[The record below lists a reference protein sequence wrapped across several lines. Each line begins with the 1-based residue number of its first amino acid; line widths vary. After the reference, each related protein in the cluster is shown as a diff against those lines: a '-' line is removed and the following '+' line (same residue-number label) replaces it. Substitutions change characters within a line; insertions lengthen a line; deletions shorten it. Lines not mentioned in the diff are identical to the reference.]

1 MSHSRVRC
9 LAACT
14 PQLQLLAC
22 LSSSWPIS
30 RTCTYAVPALSYIYT
45 RVRVYVCV
53 GEYVCM
59 CVCSSIWLVT
69 VCSSIWL
76 VTAIFDVTLSKGPPA
91 HTDIRQ
97 LKHSIRTPRHPHTLI
112 HTDGQVG

>member
-53 GEYVCM
+53 GVYVCM
-59 CVCSSIWLVT
+59 C

-76 VTAIFDVTLSKGPPA
+76 VTAIFDVTLSQKPPPQTQTYA
-91 HTDIRQ
+91 HQSTPYAHPAALTD
-97 LKHSIRTPRHPHTLI
+97 
-112 HTDGQVG
+112 